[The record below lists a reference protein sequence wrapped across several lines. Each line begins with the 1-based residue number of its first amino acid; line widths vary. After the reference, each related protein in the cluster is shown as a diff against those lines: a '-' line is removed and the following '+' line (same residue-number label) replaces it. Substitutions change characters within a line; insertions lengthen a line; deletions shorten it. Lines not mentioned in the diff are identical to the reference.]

1 MKTLH
6 KFICIVLIS
15 KIKPAT
21 GKKKLIYLSLQIFQT
36 PKKWTIDRNINFH
49 RITLASN
56 YSLSKKCNALP
67 TDTVINTYT
76 STYIHLDGDW
86 TFMFFVVFT
95 SNKIPFWNLLYFTL
109 YLNDST
115 HHIYI
120 TITLTY
126 PLSIERK
133 NYVRFTVSLK
143 ITLFSFERCLP
154 TDKKTKSVKKL
165 KQ

>member
-6 KFICIVLIS
+6 QFICIVLIS

-36 PKKWTIDRNINFH
+36 PKKWKIDRNINFH

-56 YSLSKKCNALP
+56 YSSKKCNALP
-67 TDTVINTYT
+67 ADTVINTYT
-76 STYIHLDGDW
+76 STYIHLNGDW

-95 SNKIPFWNLLYFTL
+95 SNKIPIWNLLYFTL

-120 TITLTY
+120 TRNTY
-126 PLSIERK
+126 ISVEHRKKELCPFYCIVENNSI
-133 NYVRFTVSLK
+133 
-143 ITLFSFERCLP
+143 
-154 TDKKTKSVKKL
+154 
-165 KQ
+165 